1 MAPLGLR
8 HQRGRIVKVI
18 TVPYFRFDATDV
30 AAVDAISKWWPD
42 VSENTGGRMVID
54 MVLADV
60 VPLERQQVELLRDY
74 CKAAVRFYE
83 EFSSSMADVAEGEP
97 AEQGQMMNPDTWAL
111 VVENWQN
118 HAIPEHQTVIDL
130 CDRGLLLV

>member
-1 MAPLGLR
+1 
-8 HQRGRIVKVI
+8 VNVV
-18 TVPYFRFDATDV
+18 TVPYFRFDPADI
-30 AAVDAISKWWPD
+30 AAVQAISNWWPD
-42 VSENTGGRMVID
+42 VADSTGGRMVID
-54 MVLADV
+54 MVLSDV

-83 EFSSSMADVAEGEP
+83 DFSSSMADVADGEP

-111 VVENWQN
+111 VVENWQQ
-118 HAIPEHQTVIDL
+118 HAIPDHQAVIDL